1 MGTQSYPDSHTNT
14 TWKMPPNPKSR
25 AAQKFRANHP
35 YQHQMFSTLVRSA
48 KQYKSKFVF
57 QRESEE
63 MNNELSNMVRNHENT
78 QYRAT
83 DPACTKKR
91 PESVKH
97 VRWSVC
103 LCEVRT
109 IPSVEKEDMQEENAT
124 LELESACSGD
134 RLISS
139 YPDLLQPAYH
149 QTILSLP
156 DIIHQT
162 CCRPARLHMNLPDL
176 LQLCQ
181 ESTSPSSS
189 VSSSS
194 PSSSVSSSSP
204 SSVKSSPSFVSPSLS
219 LQHSPPTVKENG
231 YLQFLF
237 PMDCEPGFQ
246 RQR

>member
-1 MGTQSYPDSHTNT
+1 
-14 TWKMPPNPKSR
+14 
-25 AAQKFRANHP
+25 
-35 YQHQMFSTLVRSA
+35 MFSTLVRSA

-63 MNNELSNMVRNHENT
+63 MNSELSNMVRNHENT

-91 PESVKH
+91 PESVKE
-97 VRWSVC
+97 VRWSAC

-109 IPSVEKEDMQEENAT
+109 IPSVEKEDMQEEDAKQ
-124 LELESACSGD
+124 ELGSACSGD

-139 YPDLLQPAYH
+139 YPDLLQPAYLGTSPHMTRH
-149 QTILSLP
+149 QASAILSLP
-156 DIIHQT
+156 DIIQQT
-162 CCRPARLHMNLPDL
+162 WCRPARLDTNLPDL

-181 ESTSPSSS
+181 EYASPSSS
-189 VSSSS
+189 A
-194 PSSSVSSSSP
+194 SSSSP
-204 SSVKSSPSFVSPSLS
+204 SSVKPPFVSPSLS
-219 LQHSPPTVKENG
+219 SPLSSSTVKEQG
-231 YLQFLF
+231 YLQFSF